1 MTLLC
6 PLDAVEDL
14 AAKGF
19 DVVLDGE
26 EQSIFVVRRGSKVYA
41 YRNSC
46 PHLRVPLEWTKDR
59 FLSIDGRFIQC
70 SMHGA
75 LFRVQ
80 DGLCLMGPCE
90 KQALKPVL
98 VEVYNGEIHL
108 TAPLSI
114 PGPSGPEPSNC
125 R

>member
-6 PLDAVEDL
+6 PLDAIEDF

-19 DVVLDGE
+19 EVALDGE
-26 EQSIFVVRRGSKVYA
+26 LQSIFVVRRGSKVYA

-46 PHLRVPLEWTKDR
+46 PHLGVPLEWTKDR

-75 LFRVQ
+75 LFRVN

-90 KQALKPVL
+90 KQALKPVG

-108 TAPLSI
+108 T
-114 PGPSGPEPSNC
+114 SGQP
-125 R
+125 RTAL